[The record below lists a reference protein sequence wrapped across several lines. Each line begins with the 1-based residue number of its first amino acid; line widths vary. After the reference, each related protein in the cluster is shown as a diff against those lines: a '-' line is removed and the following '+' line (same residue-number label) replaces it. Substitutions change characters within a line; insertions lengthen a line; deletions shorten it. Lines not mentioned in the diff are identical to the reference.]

1 MDTLLNFPCD
11 FLIKVFG
18 QATEHF
24 EQTVL
29 QIIRQFSVN
38 LRENAIQQRNS
49 KGGKYLALS
58 ILIPVESQAQ
68 LDDIYRALSSNP
80 AIVMVL

>member
-1 MDTLLNFPCD
+1 MDTLLNFPFD

-18 QATEHF
+18 QSTEHF

>member
-1 MDTLLNFPCD
+1 MDTLLSFPCD

-18 QATEHF
+18 HATDQF

-29 QIIRQFSVN
+29 HIIRQFSTN
-38 LRENAIQQRNS
+38 LREDAIQQRNS

-58 ILIPVESQAQ
+58 ILVPVESQAQ
-68 LDDIYRALSSNP
+68 LDDIYRTLSSNP
-80 AIVMVL
+80 AVVMVL